1 MTKMYSSY
9 DIIYFSEVNK
19 MGKKY
24 VDNYWDFTGA
34 DTKEYTHSFHIY
46 PAMMIPQV
54 AREIL
59 SRYKNNDMKILFDP
73 YCGTGTS
80 LVEGSLVGLKCIG
93 TDLNPLARLISKSKV
108 TKVNINNIIKL
119 LNIFEELTKNRNIKE
134 YQRPNINNL
143 DFWFKEKQITD
154 LLFIKDFIDSIDN
167 QDEKDFLLVPFSETL
182 REVSLTR
189 NGEFKLY
196 RIPKEK
202 INNWNPNT
210 IKLFTEKLMRNIN
223 GYKEFE
229 KKNKLFNHEV
239 YNFNSS
245 EEIPNELIQE
255 NSVDIVI
262 TSPPYG
268 DSGTTVAYGQFSTL
282 SNEWLG
288 IEDARK
294 LDKKLMGGKTTDIQ
308 ETGFKVLDDIIQ
320 QIAVEKPKRAKEIWS
335 FYRDYKKSIEN
346 VSKIVKNHGICAY
359 VVGNRRVSN
368 IELPTDEF
376 TRYVF
381 ENNGFKHVE
390 TIIRNIPNK
399 RQPKKTSPTNKTG
412 NTVSTMTNEYIVIM
426 KKEG

>member
-1 MTKMYSSY
+1 
-9 DIIYFSEVNK
+9 

-24 VDNYWDFTGA
+24 EDNFWDFIGA

-59 SRYKNNDMKILFDP
+59 NRYKTKEMSVLFDP

-108 TKVNINNIIKL
+108 TKVDINNIKSLFKNFEKYITSNKSIDLKKPNINNI
-119 LNIFEELTKNRNIKE
+119 
-134 YQRPNINNL
+134 
-143 DFWFKEKQITD
+143 DFWFKDKQIND
-154 LLFIKDFIDSIDN
+154 LLIIKYFIDNIKDD
-167 QDEKDFLLVPFSETL
+167 DEKDFFLVPFSETL

-196 RIPKEK
+196 RISKEK
-202 INNWNPNT
+202 IETWNPNT
-210 IKLFTEKLMRNIN
+210 IELFKEKVKRNID
-223 GYKEFE
+223 GYIEYEKE
-229 KKNKLFNHEV
+229 NKIYNHEV

-245 EEIPNELIQE
+245 EEIPNDLIQE

-294 LDKKLMGGKTTDIQ
+294 LDKKLMGGKTTDI
-308 ETGFKVLDDIIQ
+308 EKTGFDQLDEIIKT
-320 QIAVEKPKRAKEIWS
+320 IEAERPKRAKEIWS
-335 FYRDYKKSIEN
+335 FYRDYKKSMKN
-346 VSKIVKNHGICAY
+346 VSKIIKKNGICAY
-359 VVGNRRVSN
+359 VVGNRRVSD

-381 ENNGFKHVE
+381 EQNGFKHIE
-390 TIIRNIPNK
+390 TIVRNIPNK
-399 RQPKKTSPTNKTG
+399 RQPKKTSPTNQTG
-412 NTVSTMTNEYIVIM
+412 KTVSTMTHEYIVIM
-426 KKEG
+426 KKED

>member
-1 MTKMYSSY
+1 
-9 DIIYFSEVNK
+9 

-24 VDNYWDFTGA
+24 EDNFWDFIGA

-59 SRYKNNDMKILFDP
+59 NRYKTKEMSVLFDP

-108 TKVNINNIIKL
+108 TKVDINNIKSLFKDFEKYITSNKSIDLEKPNINNI
-119 LNIFEELTKNRNIKE
+119 
-134 YQRPNINNL
+134 
-143 DFWFKEKQITD
+143 DFWFKDKQIND
-154 LLFIKDFIDSIDN
+154 LLIIKYFIDNIKDD
-167 QDEKDFLLVPFSETL
+167 DEKDFFLVPFSETL

-202 INNWNPNT
+202 IETWNPNT
-210 IKLFTEKLMRNIN
+210 IELFKEKVKRNID
-223 GYKEFE
+223 GYIEYEKE
-229 KKNKLFNHEV
+229 NKIYNHEV

-245 EEIPNELIQE
+245 EEIPNDLIQE

-294 LDKKLMGGKTTDIQ
+294 LDKKLMGGKTTDI
-308 ETGFKVLDDIIQ
+308 EKTGFDQLDEIIKT
-320 QIAVEKPKRAKEIWS
+320 IEAERPKRAKEIWS
-335 FYRDYKKSIEN
+335 FYRDYKKSMKN
-346 VSKIVKNHGICAY
+346 VSKIIKKNGICAY
-359 VVGNRRVSN
+359 VVGNRRVSD

-381 ENNGFKHVE
+381 EQNGFKHIE
-390 TIIRNIPNK
+390 TIVRNIPNK
-399 RQPKKTSPTNKTG
+399 RQPKKTSPTNQTG
-412 NTVSTMTNEYIVIM
+412 KTVSTMTHEYIVIM
-426 KKEG
+426 KKED

>member
-1 MTKMYSSY
+1 
-9 DIIYFSEVNK
+9 

-24 VDNYWDFTGA
+24 EDNFWDFTGA

-59 SRYKNNDMKILFDP
+59 NRYKTKEMSVLFDP

-108 TKVNINNIIKL
+108 TKVNINNIKSLFRDFEKYIITDN
-119 LNIFEELTKNRNIKE
+119 NIDLKK
-134 YQRPNINNL
+134 PNINNI
-143 DFWFKEKQITD
+143 DFWFKEKQIND
-154 LLFIKDFIDSIDN
+154 LLSIKYFIDEIKDE
-167 QDEKDFLLVPFSETL
+167 DEKDFFLVPFSETL

-202 INNWNPNT
+202 IDTWNPNT
-210 IKLFTEKLMRNIN
+210 IELFKEKVKRNID
-223 GYKEFE
+223 GYIEYEKE
-229 KKNKLFNHEV
+229 NKVYNHEV

-245 EEIPNELIQE
+245 EEIPNDLIQE

-294 LDKKLMGGKTTDIQ
+294 LDKKLMGGKTTDI
-308 ETGFKVLDDIIQ
+308 EKTGFEQLDEIIKT
-320 QIAVEKPKRAKEIWS
+320 IEAERPKRAREIWS
-335 FYRDYKKSIEN
+335 FYRDYKKSMEN
-346 VSKIVKNHGICAY
+346 VSKTIKKNGICAY
-359 VVGNRRVSN
+359 VVGNRRVSD

-376 TRYVF
+376 TRFVF
-381 ENNGFKHVE
+381 EQNGFKHIE
-390 TIIRNIPNK
+390 TIVRNIPNK
-399 RQPKKTSPTNKTG
+399 RQPKKTSPTNQTG
-412 NTVSTMTNEYIVIM
+412 KTVSTMTHEYIVIM
-426 KKEG
+426 KKED

>member
-1 MTKMYSSY
+1 
-9 DIIYFSEVNK
+9 

-24 VDNYWDFTGA
+24 EDNFWNFIGA

-59 SRYKNNDMKILFDP
+59 NRYKTKEMSVLFDP

-108 TKVNINNIIKL
+108 TKVNINNIKSLFKDFEKYIISGN
-119 LNIFEELTKNRNIKE
+119 NIDLKK
-134 YQRPNINNL
+134 PNINNI
-143 DFWFKEKQITD
+143 DFWFKEKQIND
-154 LLFIKDFIDSIDN
+154 LLSIKYFIDEIKDE
-167 QDEKDFLLVPFSETL
+167 DEKDFFLVPFSETL

-202 INNWNPNT
+202 IDTWNPNT
-210 IKLFTEKLMRNIN
+210 IELFKEKVKRNID
-223 GYKEFE
+223 GYIEYEKE
-229 KKNKLFNHEV
+229 NKVYNHEV

-245 EEIPNELIQE
+245 EEIPNDLIQE

-294 LDKKLMGGKTTDIQ
+294 LDKKLMGGKTTDI
-308 ETGFKVLDDIIQ
+308 EKTGFEQLDEIIKT
-320 QIAVEKPKRAKEIWS
+320 IEAERPKRAREIWS
-335 FYRDYKKSIEN
+335 FYRDYKKSMEN
-346 VSKIVKNHGICAY
+346 VSKTIKKNGICAY
-359 VVGNRRVSN
+359 VVGNRRVSD

-376 TRYVF
+376 TRFVF
-381 ENNGFKHVE
+381 EQNGFKHIE
-390 TIIRNIPNK
+390 TIVRNIPNK
-399 RQPKKTSPTNKTG
+399 RQPKKTSPTNQTG
-412 NTVSTMTNEYIVIM
+412 KTVSTMTHEYIVIM
-426 KKEG
+426 KKED

>member
-1 MTKMYSSY
+1 
-9 DIIYFSEVNK
+9 

-24 VDNYWDFTGA
+24 EDNFWNFIGA

-59 SRYKNNDMKILFDP
+59 NRYKTKEMSVLFDP

-108 TKVNINNIIKL
+108 TKVNINNIKSLFKDFEKYIISGN
-119 LNIFEELTKNRNIKE
+119 NIDLKK
-134 YQRPNINNL
+134 PNINNI
-143 DFWFKEKQITD
+143 DFWFKEKQIND
-154 LLFIKDFIDSIDN
+154 LLSIKYFIDEIKDE
-167 QDEKDFLLVPFSETL
+167 DEKDFFLVPFSETL

-202 INNWNPNT
+202 IDTWNPNT
-210 IKLFTEKLMRNIN
+210 IELFKEKVKRNID
-223 GYKEFE
+223 GYIEYEKE
-229 KKNKLFNHEV
+229 NKVYNHEV

-245 EEIPNELIQE
+245 EEIPNDLIQE

-294 LDKKLMGGKTTDIQ
+294 LDKKLMGGKTTDI
-308 ETGFKVLDDIIQ
+308 EKTGFEQLDEIIKT
-320 QIAVEKPKRAKEIWS
+320 IEAERPKRAKEIWS
-335 FYRDYKKSIEN
+335 FYRDYKKSMEN
-346 VSKIVKNHGICAY
+346 VSKTIKKNGICAY
-359 VVGNRRVSN
+359 VVGNRRVSD

-376 TRYVF
+376 TRFVF
-381 ENNGFKHVE
+381 EQNGFKHIE
-390 TIIRNIPNK
+390 TIVRNIPNK
-399 RQPKKTSPTNKTG
+399 RQPKKTSPTNQTG
-412 NTVSTMTNEYIVIM
+412 KTVSTMTHEYIVIM
-426 KKEG
+426 KKED

>member
-1 MTKMYSSY
+1 
-9 DIIYFSEVNK
+9 

-24 VDNYWDFTGA
+24 EDNFWDFTGA

-59 SRYKNNDMKILFDP
+59 NRYKTKEMSVLFDP

-108 TKVNINNIIKL
+108 TKVNINNIKSLFRDFEKYIISDN
-119 LNIFEELTKNRNIKE
+119 NIDLKK
-134 YQRPNINNL
+134 PNINNI
-143 DFWFKEKQITD
+143 DFWFKEKQIND
-154 LLFIKDFIDSIDN
+154 LLSIKYFIDEIKDE
-167 QDEKDFLLVPFSETL
+167 DEKDFFLVPFSETL

-202 INNWNPNT
+202 IDTWNPNT
-210 IKLFTEKLMRNIN
+210 IELFKEKVKRNID
-223 GYKEFE
+223 GYIEYEKE
-229 KKNKLFNHEV
+229 NKVYNHEV

-245 EEIPNELIQE
+245 EEIPNDLIQE
-255 NSVDIVI
+255 NSVNIVI

-294 LDKKLMGGKTTDIQ
+294 LDKKLMGGKTTDI
-308 ETGFKVLDDIIQ
+308 EKTGFEQLDEIIKT
-320 QIAVEKPKRAKEIWS
+320 IEAERPKRAREIWS
-335 FYRDYKKSIEN
+335 FYRDYKKSMEN
-346 VSKIVKNHGICAY
+346 VSKTIKKNGICAY
-359 VVGNRRVSN
+359 VVGNRRVSD

-376 TRYVF
+376 TRFVF
-381 ENNGFKHVE
+381 EQNGFKHIE
-390 TIIRNIPNK
+390 TIVRNIPNK
-399 RQPKKTSPTNKTG
+399 RQPKKTSPTNQTG
-412 NTVSTMTNEYIVIM
+412 KTVSTMTHEYIVIM
-426 KKEG
+426 KKED

>member
-1 MTKMYSSY
+1 
-9 DIIYFSEVNK
+9 

-24 VDNYWDFTGA
+24 EDNFWDFIGA

-59 SRYKNNDMKILFDP
+59 NRYKTKEMSVLFDP

-108 TKVNINNIIKL
+108 TKVNINNIKSLFKDFEKHIISGN
-119 LNIFEELTKNRNIKE
+119 NIDLKK
-134 YQRPNINNL
+134 PNINNI
-143 DFWFKEKQITD
+143 DFWFKEKQIND
-154 LLFIKDFIDSIDN
+154 LLSIKYFIDEIKDE
-167 QDEKDFLLVPFSETL
+167 DEKDFFLVPFSETL

-202 INNWNPNT
+202 IDTWNPNT
-210 IKLFTEKLMRNIN
+210 IELFKEKVKRNID
-223 GYKEFE
+223 GYIEYEKE
-229 KKNKLFNHEV
+229 NKVYNHEV

-245 EEIPNELIQE
+245 EEIPNDLIQE

-294 LDKKLMGGKTTDIQ
+294 LDKKLMGGKTTDI
-308 ETGFKVLDDIIQ
+308 EKTGFEQLDEIIKT
-320 QIAVEKPKRAKEIWS
+320 IEAERPKRAKEIWS
-335 FYRDYKKSIEN
+335 FYRDYKKSMEN
-346 VSKIVKNHGICAY
+346 VSKTIKKNGICAY
-359 VVGNRRVSN
+359 VVGNRRVSD

-376 TRYVF
+376 TRFVF
-381 ENNGFKHVE
+381 EQNGFKHIE
-390 TIIRNIPNK
+390 TIVRNIPNK
-399 RQPKKTSPTNKTG
+399 RQPKKTSPTNQTG
-412 NTVSTMTNEYIVIM
+412 KTVSTMTHEYIVIM
-426 KKEG
+426 KKED

>member
-1 MTKMYSSY
+1 
-9 DIIYFSEVNK
+9 

-24 VDNYWDFTGA
+24 EDNYWDFIGA
-34 DTKEYTHSFHIY
+34 DTKEYTHSFHVY

-59 SRYKNNDMKILFDP
+59 KRYKTKEMSVLFDP

-108 TKVNINNIIKL
+108 TKININNIKSL
-119 LNIFEELTKNRNIKE
+119 AKDFEKYVIEEKDINFEK
-134 YQRPNINNL
+134 PNINNI
-143 DFWFKEKQITD
+143 DFWFKEKQIND
-154 LLFIKDFIDSIDN
+154 LLIIKNFIDEIKDE
-167 QDEKDFLLVPFSETL
+167 DERDFFLVPFSETL

-202 INNWNPNT
+202 IETWNPDT
-210 IKLFTEKLMRNIN
+210 ISLFKEKIKRNID
-223 GYKEFE
+223 GYINYEKE
-229 KKNKLFNHEV
+229 NKLYNHEV

-245 EEIPNELIQE
+245 EDIPNELIKE

-294 LDKKLMGGKTTDIQ
+294 LDKKLMGGKTTDI
-308 ETGFKVLDDIIQ
+308 EKTGYNNLDEIIKT
-320 QIAVEKPKRAKEIWS
+320 IEKEKPKRAKEIWS
-335 FYRDYKKSIEN
+335 F
-346 VSKIVKNHGICAY
+346 
-359 VVGNRRVSN
+359 
-368 IELPTDEF
+368 
-376 TRYVF
+376 
-381 ENNGFKHVE
+381 
-390 TIIRNIPNK
+390 
-399 RQPKKTSPTNKTG
+399 
-412 NTVSTMTNEYIVIM
+412 
-426 KKEG
+426 

>member
-1 MTKMYSSY
+1 
-9 DIIYFSEVNK
+9 

-24 VDNYWDFTGA
+24 EDNYWDFIGA
-34 DTKEYTHSFHIY
+34 DTKEYTHSFHVY

-59 SRYKNNDMKILFDP
+59 KRYKTKEMSVLFDP

-80 LVEGSLVGLKCIG
+80 LVEGSLAGLKCIG

-108 TKVNINNIIKL
+108 TKINTNNIKSLAKDFEKYVIEEKDINFEKPNINNI
-119 LNIFEELTKNRNIKE
+119 
-134 YQRPNINNL
+134 
-143 DFWFKEKQITD
+143 DFWFKEKQIND
-154 LLFIKDFIDSIDN
+154 LLIIKKFINEIKDE
-167 QDEKDFLLVPFSETL
+167 DERDFFLVSFSETL

-202 INNWNPNT
+202 IETWNPDT
-210 IKLFTEKLMRNIN
+210 ISLFKKKIKRNID
-223 GYKEFE
+223 GYINYEKE
-229 KKNKLFNHEV
+229 NKLYNHEV

-245 EEIPNELIQE
+245 EGIPNELIKE

-288 IEDARK
+288 IEYARK
-294 LDKKLMGGKTTDIQ
+294 LDKKLMGGKTTDI
-308 ETGFKVLDDIIQ
+308 EKTGYNNLDEIIKT
-320 QIAVEKPKRAKEIWS
+320 IEKEKPKRAKEIWS
-335 FYRDYKKSIEN
+335 FYRDYKKSIDN
-346 VSKIVKNHGICAY
+346 VSKTIKKNGIVAY
-359 VVGNRRVSN
+359 VVGNRRVSD

-376 TRYVF
+376 TKFAF
-381 ENNGFKHVE
+381 EQNGFKHIE
-390 TIIRNIPNK
+390 TIVRNIPNK

-412 NTVSTMTNEYIVIM
+412 KTVSTMIHEYIVIM
-426 KKEG
+426 KKED

>member
-1 MTKMYSSY
+1 
-9 DIIYFSEVNK
+9 

-24 VDNYWDFTGA
+24 EDNFWDFIGA

-59 SRYKNNDMKILFDP
+59 NRYKTKEMSVLFDP

-108 TKVNINNIIKL
+108 TKVDINNIKSLFKDFEKYITSNKSIDLKKPNINNI
-119 LNIFEELTKNRNIKE
+119 
-134 YQRPNINNL
+134 
-143 DFWFKEKQITD
+143 DFWFKDKQIND
-154 LLFIKDFIDSIDN
+154 LLIIKYFIDNIKDD
-167 QDEKDFLLVPFSETL
+167 DEKDFFLVPFSETL

-202 INNWNPNT
+202 IETWNPNT
-210 IKLFTEKLMRNIN
+210 IELFKEKVKRNID
-223 GYKEFE
+223 GYIEYEKE
-229 KKNKLFNHEV
+229 NKIYNHEV

-245 EEIPNELIQE
+245 EEIPNDLIQE

-294 LDKKLMGGKTTDIQ
+294 LDKKLMGGKTTDI
-308 ETGFKVLDDIIQ
+308 EKTGFDQLDEIIKT
-320 QIAVEKPKRAKEIWS
+320 IEAERPKRAKEIWS
-335 FYRDYKKSIEN
+335 FYRDYKKSMKN
-346 VSKIVKNHGICAY
+346 VSKIIKKNGICAY
-359 VVGNRRVSN
+359 VVGNRRVSD

-381 ENNGFKHVE
+381 EQNGFKHIE
-390 TIIRNIPNK
+390 TIVRNIPNK
-399 RQPKKTSPTNKTG
+399 RQPRKTSPTNQTG
-412 NTVSTMTNEYIVIM
+412 KTVSTMTHEYIVIM
-426 KKEG
+426 KKED

>member
-1 MTKMYSSY
+1 
-9 DIIYFSEVNK
+9 

-24 VDNYWDFTGA
+24 EDNFWDFIGA

-59 SRYKNNDMKILFDP
+59 NRYKTKEMSVLFDP

-108 TKVNINNIIKL
+108 TKVNINNIKSLCKDFEKYIISGN
-119 LNIFEELTKNRNIKE
+119 NIDLKK
-134 YQRPNINNL
+134 PNINNI
-143 DFWFKEKQITD
+143 DFWFKEKQIND
-154 LLFIKDFIDSIDN
+154 LLSIKYFIDEIKDE
-167 QDEKDFLLVPFSETL
+167 DEKDFFLVPFSETL

-202 INNWNPNT
+202 IDTWNPNT
-210 IKLFTEKLMRNIN
+210 IELFKEKVKRNID
-223 GYKEFE
+223 GYIEYEKE
-229 KKNKLFNHEV
+229 NKVYNHEV

-245 EEIPNELIQE
+245 EEIPNDLIQE

-294 LDKKLMGGKTTDIQ
+294 LDKKLMGGKTTDI
-308 ETGFKVLDDIIQ
+308 EKTGFEQLDEIIKT
-320 QIAVEKPKRAKEIWS
+320 IEAERPKRAKEIWS
-335 FYRDYKKSIEN
+335 FYRDYKKSMEN
-346 VSKIVKNHGICAY
+346 VSKTIKKNGICAY
-359 VVGNRRVSN
+359 VVGNRRVSD

-376 TRYVF
+376 TRFVF
-381 ENNGFKHVE
+381 EQNGFKHIE
-390 TIIRNIPNK
+390 TIVRNIPNK
-399 RQPKKTSPTNKTG
+399 RQPKKTSPTNQTG
-412 NTVSTMTNEYIVIM
+412 KTVSTMTHEYIVIM
-426 KKEG
+426 KK

>member
-1 MTKMYSSY
+1 
-9 DIIYFSEVNK
+9 

-24 VDNYWDFTGA
+24 EDNYWDFIGA
-34 DTKEYTHSFHIY
+34 DTKEYTHSFHVY

-59 SRYKNNDMKILFDP
+59 KRYKTKEMSVLFDP

-80 LVEGSLVGLKCIG
+80 LVEGSLAGLKCIG

-108 TKVNINNIIKL
+108 TKINTNNIKSLAKDFEKYVIEEKDINFEKPNINNI
-119 LNIFEELTKNRNIKE
+119 
-134 YQRPNINNL
+134 
-143 DFWFKEKQITD
+143 DFWFKEKQIND
-154 LLFIKDFIDSIDN
+154 LLIIKKFINEIKDE
-167 QDEKDFLLVPFSETL
+167 DERDFFLVSFSETL

-202 INNWNPNT
+202 IETWNPDT
-210 IKLFTEKLMRNIN
+210 ISLFKKKIKRNID
-223 GYKEFE
+223 GYINYEKE
-229 KKNKLFNHEV
+229 NKLYNHEV

-245 EEIPNELIQE
+245 EGIPNELIKE

-294 LDKKLMGGKTTDIQ
+294 LDKKLMGGKTTDI
-308 ETGFKVLDDIIQ
+308 EKTGYNNLDEIIKT
-320 QIAVEKPKRAKEIWS
+320 IEKEKPKRAKEIWS
-335 FYRDYKKSIEN
+335 FYRDYKKSIDN
-346 VSKIVKNHGICAY
+346 VSKTIKKNGIVAY
-359 VVGNRRVSN
+359 VVGNRRVSD

-376 TRYVF
+376 TKFAF
-381 ENNGFKHVE
+381 EQNGFKHIE
-390 TIIRNIPNK
+390 TIVRNIPNK

-412 NTVSTMTNEYIVIM
+412 KTVSTMIHEYIVIM
-426 KKEG
+426 KKED

>member
-1 MTKMYSSY
+1 
-9 DIIYFSEVNK
+9 

-24 VDNYWDFTGA
+24 EDNFWDFVGA

-59 SRYKNNDMKILFDP
+59 NRYKTKEMSVLFDP

-108 TKVNINNIIKL
+108 TKVNINNIKSL
-119 LNIFEELTKNRNIKE
+119 FRDFEKYIILDNYIDLKK
-134 YQRPNINNL
+134 PNINNI
-143 DFWFKEKQITD
+143 DFWFKEKQIND
-154 LLFIKDFIDSIDN
+154 LLSIKYFIDEIKDE
-167 QDEKDFLLVPFSETL
+167 DEKDFFLVPFSETL

-202 INNWNPNT
+202 IDTWNPNT
-210 IKLFTEKLMRNIN
+210 IELFKEKVKRNID
-223 GYKEFE
+223 GYIEYE
-229 KKNKLFNHEV
+229 NENKVYNHEV

-245 EEIPNELIQE
+245 EEIPNDLIQE

-294 LDKKLMGGKTTDIQ
+294 LDKKLMGGKTTDI
-308 ETGFKVLDDIIQ
+308 EKTGFEQLDEIIKT
-320 QIAVEKPKRAKEIWS
+320 IEAERPKRAREIWS
-335 FYRDYKKSIEN
+335 FYRDYKKSMEN
-346 VSKIVKNHGICAY
+346 VSKTIKKNGICAY
-359 VVGNRRVSN
+359 VVGNRRVSD

-376 TRYVF
+376 TRFVF
-381 ENNGFKHVE
+381 EQNGFKHIE
-390 TIIRNIPNK
+390 TIVRNIPNK
-399 RQPKKTSPTNKTG
+399 RQPKKTSPTNQTG
-412 NTVSTMTNEYIVIM
+412 KTVSTMTHEYIVIM
-426 KKEG
+426 KKED

>member
-1 MTKMYSSY
+1 
-9 DIIYFSEVNK
+9 

-24 VDNYWDFTGA
+24 EDNFWDFIGA

-59 SRYKNNDMKILFDP
+59 NRYKTKEMSVLFDP

-108 TKVNINNIIKL
+108 TKVNINNIKSLFRDFEKYIISDN
-119 LNIFEELTKNRNIKE
+119 NIDLKK
-134 YQRPNINNL
+134 PNINNI
-143 DFWFKEKQITD
+143 DFWFKEKQIND
-154 LLFIKDFIDSIDN
+154 LLSIKYFIDEIKDE
-167 QDEKDFLLVPFSETL
+167 DEKDFFLVPFSETL

-202 INNWNPNT
+202 IDTWNPNT
-210 IKLFTEKLMRNIN
+210 IELFKEKVKRNID
-223 GYKEFE
+223 GYIEYEKE
-229 KKNKLFNHEV
+229 NKVYNHEV

-245 EEIPNELIQE
+245 EEIPNDLIQE

-294 LDKKLMGGKTTDIQ
+294 LDKKLMGGKTTDI
-308 ETGFKVLDDIIQ
+308 EKTGFEQLDEIIKT
-320 QIAVEKPKRAKEIWS
+320 IEAERPKRAREIWS
-335 FYRDYKKSIEN
+335 FYRDYKKSMEN
-346 VSKIVKNHGICAY
+346 VSKTIKKNGICAY
-359 VVGNRRVSN
+359 VVGNRRVSD

-376 TRYVF
+376 TRFVF
-381 ENNGFKHVE
+381 EQNGFKHIE
-390 TIIRNIPNK
+390 TIVRNIPNK
-399 RQPKKTSPTNKTG
+399 RQPKKTSPTNQTG
-412 NTVSTMTNEYIVIM
+412 KTVSTMTHEYIVIM
-426 KKEG
+426 KKED

>member
-1 MTKMYSSY
+1 
-9 DIIYFSEVNK
+9 

-24 VDNYWDFTGA
+24 EDNFWDFIGA

-59 SRYKNNDMKILFDP
+59 NRYKIKGMSVLFDP

-108 TKVNINNIIKL
+108 TKVNINNIKSL
-119 LNIFEELTKNRNIKE
+119 FKDFEKYITSNKSIDLKK
-134 YQRPNINNL
+134 PNINNI
-143 DFWFKEKQITD
+143 DFWFKDKQIND
-154 LLFIKDFIDSIDN
+154 LLIIKYFIDNIKDD
-167 QDEKDFLLVPFSETL
+167 DEKDFFLVPFSETL

-202 INNWNPNT
+202 IETWNPDT
-210 IKLFTEKLMRNIN
+210 IELFKEKVKRNID
-223 GYKEFE
+223 GYIEYEKE
-229 KKNKLFNHEV
+229 NKIYNHEV

-245 EEIPNELIQE
+245 EEIPNDLIQE

-294 LDKKLMGGKTTDIQ
+294 LDKKLMGGKTTDI
-308 ETGFKVLDDIIQ
+308 EKTGFDQLDEIIK
-320 QIAVEKPKRAKEIWS
+320 IIEAEKPKRAKEIWS
-335 FYRDYKKSIEN
+335 FYRDYKKSMEN
-346 VSKIVKNHGICAY
+346 VSKIVKKNGICAY
-359 VVGNRRVSN
+359 VVGNRRVSD

-381 ENNGFKHVE
+381 ERNGFKHIE
-390 TIIRNIPNK
+390 TIVRNIPNK

-412 NTVSTMTNEYIVIM
+412 KTVSTMTHEYIVIM
-426 KKEG
+426 KKED

>member
-1 MTKMYSSY
+1 
-9 DIIYFSEVNK
+9 

-24 VDNYWDFTGA
+24 EDNYWDFIGA
-34 DTKEYTHSFHIY
+34 DTKEYTHSFHVY

-59 SRYKNNDMKILFDP
+59 KRYKTKEMSVLFDP

-108 TKVNINNIIKL
+108 TKININNIKSL
-119 LNIFEELTKNRNIKE
+119 AKDFEKYVIEEKDINFEK
-134 YQRPNINNL
+134 PNINNI
-143 DFWFKEKQITD
+143 DFWFKEKQIKD
-154 LLFIKDFIDSIDN
+154 LLIIKKFIDEIKDE
-167 QDEKDFLLVPFSETL
+167 DERDFFLVPFSETL

-202 INNWNPNT
+202 IETWNPDT
-210 IKLFTEKLMRNIN
+210 ISLFKEKIKRNID
-223 GYKEFE
+223 GYINYEKE
-229 KKNKLFNHEV
+229 NKLYNHEV

-245 EEIPNELIQE
+245 EDIPNELIKE

-294 LDKKLMGGKTTDIQ
+294 LDKKLMGGKTTDI
-308 ETGFKVLDDIIQ
+308 EKTGYNNLDEIIKT
-320 QIAVEKPKRAKEIWS
+320 IEKEKPKRAKEIWS
-335 FYRDYKKSIEN
+335 FYRDYKKSIDN
-346 VSKIVKNHGICAY
+346 VSKTIKKNGIVAY
-359 VVGNRRVSN
+359 VVGNRRVSD

-376 TRYVF
+376 TKFAF
-381 ENNGFKHVE
+381 EQNGFKHIE
-390 TIIRNIPNK
+390 TIVRNIPNK

-412 NTVSTMTNEYIVIM
+412 KTVSTMIHEYIVIM
-426 KKEG
+426 KKED

>member
-1 MTKMYSSY
+1 
-9 DIIYFSEVNK
+9 

-24 VDNYWDFTGA
+24 EDNFWDFIGA

-59 SRYKNNDMKILFDP
+59 NRYKTKEMSVLFDP

-108 TKVNINNIIKL
+108 TKVNINNIKSL
-119 LNIFEELTKNRNIKE
+119 FKDFEKYITSNKSIDLKK
-134 YQRPNINNL
+134 PNINNI
-143 DFWFKEKQITD
+143 DFWFKEKQIND
-154 LLFIKDFIDSIDN
+154 LLIIKYFIDNIKDD
-167 QDEKDFLLVPFSETL
+167 DEKDFFLVPFSETL

-202 INNWNPNT
+202 IETWNPNT
-210 IKLFTEKLMRNIN
+210 IELFKEKVKRNID
-223 GYKEFE
+223 GYIEYEKE
-229 KKNKLFNHEV
+229 NKIYNHEV

-245 EEIPNELIQE
+245 EEIPNDLIQE
-255 NSVDIVI
+255 NTVDIVI

-294 LDKKLMGGKTTDIQ
+294 LDKKLMGGKTTDI
-308 ETGFKVLDDIIQ
+308 EKTGYEQLDRIIKK
-320 QIAVEKPKRAKEIWS
+320 IEDERPKRAKEIWS
-335 FYRDYKKSIEN
+335 FYRDYKKSMEN
-346 VSKIVKNHGICAY
+346 VSKIIKKNGICAY
-359 VVGNRRVSN
+359 VVGNRRVSD

-376 TRYVF
+376 TRFVF
-381 ENNGFKHVE
+381 EQNGFKHIE
-390 TIIRNIPNK
+390 TIVRNIPNK
-399 RQPKKTSPTNKTG
+399 RQPKKTSPTNQTG
-412 NTVSTMTNEYIVIM
+412 KTVSTMTHEYIVIM
-426 KKEG
+426 KKED

>member
-1 MTKMYSSY
+1 
-9 DIIYFSEVNK
+9 

-24 VDNYWDFTGA
+24 EDSFWDFIGA

-59 SRYKNNDMKILFDP
+59 KRYKTKNMKVLFDP

-108 TKVNINNIIKL
+108 AKIDINNIKKLAKDFEKYIDTNNKVHTDKPNINNI
-119 LNIFEELTKNRNIKE
+119 
-134 YQRPNINNL
+134 
-143 DFWFKEKQITD
+143 DFWFKEKQIND
-154 LLFIKDFIDSIDN
+154 LLIIKSFIDEIKN
-167 QDEKDFLLVPFSETL
+167 QDEKDFFLVPFSETL

-202 INNWNPNT
+202 IETWNPNT
-210 IKLFTEKLMRNIN
+210 IELFKEKIKRNIN
-223 GYKEFE
+223 GYIEYEKE
-229 KKNKLFNHEV
+229 NKIYNHEV

-245 EEIPNELIQE
+245 EEIPNDLIQE

-294 LDKKLMGGKTTDIQ
+294 LDKKLMGGKTTDI
-308 ETGFKVLDDIIQ
+308 EKTGFDKLDDIIKT
-320 QIAVEKPKRAKEIWS
+320 IEKERPKRAKEIWS
-335 FYRDYKKSIEN
+335 FYRDYKRSMEN
-346 VSKIVKNHGICAY
+346 VSKIIKKDGICAY
-359 VVGNRRVSN
+359 VVGNRRVSD

-376 TRYVF
+376 TRFVF
-381 ENNGFKHVE
+381 EQNGFKHIE
-390 TIIRNIPNK
+390 TIVRNIPNK
-399 RQPKKTSPTNKTG
+399 RQPKKTSPTNQTG
-412 NTVSTMTNEYIVIM
+412 KTVSTMIHEYIVIM
-426 KKEG
+426 KKED

>member
-1 MTKMYSSY
+1 
-9 DIIYFSEVNK
+9 

-24 VDNYWDFTGA
+24 EDNFWDFIGA

-59 SRYKNNDMKILFDP
+59 NRYKTKEMSVLFDP

-108 TKVNINNIIKL
+108 TKVDINNIKSLFKDFEKYITSNKSIDLKKPNINNI
-119 LNIFEELTKNRNIKE
+119 
-134 YQRPNINNL
+134 
-143 DFWFKEKQITD
+143 DFWFKDKQIND
-154 LLFIKDFIDSIDN
+154 LLIIKYFIDNVKDD
-167 QDEKDFLLVPFSETL
+167 DEKDFFLVPFSETL

-202 INNWNPNT
+202 IETWNPNT
-210 IKLFTEKLMRNIN
+210 IELFKEKVKRNID
-223 GYKEFE
+223 GYIEYEKE
-229 KKNKLFNHEV
+229 NKIYNHEV

-245 EEIPNELIQE
+245 EEIPNDLIQE

-294 LDKKLMGGKTTDIQ
+294 LDKKLMGGKTTDI
-308 ETGFKVLDDIIQ
+308 EKTGFYQLDEIIKT
-320 QIAVEKPKRAKEIWS
+320 IEAERPKRAKEIWS
-335 FYRDYKKSIEN
+335 FYRDYKKSMKN
-346 VSKIVKNHGICAY
+346 VSKIIKKNGICAY
-359 VVGNRRVSN
+359 VVGNRRVSD

-381 ENNGFKHVE
+381 EQNGFKHIE
-390 TIIRNIPNK
+390 TIVRNIPNK
-399 RQPKKTSPTNKTG
+399 RQPKKTSPTNQTG
-412 NTVSTMTNEYIVIM
+412 KTVSTMTHEYIVIM
-426 KKEG
+426 KKED

>member
-1 MTKMYSSY
+1 
-9 DIIYFSEVNK
+9 

-24 VDNYWDFTGA
+24 EDNFWDFIGA

-59 SRYKNNDMKILFDP
+59 NRYKTKEMSVLFDP

-108 TKVNINNIIKL
+108 TKVNINNIKSLFKDFEKYIISGN
-119 LNIFEELTKNRNIKE
+119 NIDLKK
-134 YQRPNINNL
+134 PNINNI
-143 DFWFKEKQITD
+143 DFWFKEKQIND
-154 LLFIKDFIDSIDN
+154 LLSIKYFIDEIKDE
-167 QDEKDFLLVPFSETL
+167 DEKDFFLVPFSETL

-202 INNWNPNT
+202 IDTWNPNT
-210 IKLFTEKLMRNIN
+210 IELFKEKVKRNID
-223 GYKEFE
+223 GYIEYEKE
-229 KKNKLFNHEV
+229 NKVYNHEV

-245 EEIPNELIQE
+245 EEIPNDLIQE

-294 LDKKLMGGKTTDIQ
+294 LDKKLMGGKTTDI
-308 ETGFKVLDDIIQ
+308 EKTGFEQLDEIIKT
-320 QIAVEKPKRAKEIWS
+320 IEAERPKRAKEIWS
-335 FYRDYKKSIEN
+335 FYRDYKKSMEN
-346 VSKIVKNHGICAY
+346 VSKTIKKNGICAY
-359 VVGNRRVSN
+359 VVGNRRVSD

-376 TRYVF
+376 TRFVF
-381 ENNGFKHVE
+381 EQNGFKHIE
-390 TIIRNIPNK
+390 TIVRNIPNK
-399 RQPKKTSPTNKTG
+399 RQPKKTSPTNQTG
-412 NTVSTMTNEYIVIM
+412 KTVSTMTHEYIVIM
-426 KKEG
+426 KKED

>member
-1 MTKMYSSY
+1 
-9 DIIYFSEVNK
+9 

-24 VDNYWDFTGA
+24 EDNFWDFTGA

-54 AREIL
+54 VREIL
-59 SRYKNNDMKILFDP
+59 NRYKTKEMSVLFDP

-108 TKVNINNIIKL
+108 TKVNINNIKSLFRDFEKYIISDN
-119 LNIFEELTKNRNIKE
+119 NIDLKK
-134 YQRPNINNL
+134 PNINNI
-143 DFWFKEKQITD
+143 DFWFKEKQIND
-154 LLFIKDFIDSIDN
+154 LLSIKYFIDEIKDE
-167 QDEKDFLLVPFSETL
+167 DEKDFFLVPFSETL

-202 INNWNPNT
+202 IDTWNPNT
-210 IKLFTEKLMRNIN
+210 IELFKEKVKRNID
-223 GYKEFE
+223 GYIEYEKE
-229 KKNKLFNHEV
+229 NKVYNHEV

-245 EEIPNELIQE
+245 EEIPNDLIQE

-294 LDKKLMGGKTTDIQ
+294 LDKKLMGGKTTDI
-308 ETGFKVLDDIIQ
+308 EKTGFEQLDEIIKT
-320 QIAVEKPKRAKEIWS
+320 IEAERPKRAREIWS
-335 FYRDYKKSIEN
+335 FYRDYKKSMEN
-346 VSKIVKNHGICAY
+346 VSKTIKKNGICAY
-359 VVGNRRVSN
+359 VVGNRRVSD

-376 TRYVF
+376 TRFVF
-381 ENNGFKHVE
+381 EQNGFKHIE
-390 TIIRNIPNK
+390 TIVRNIPNK
-399 RQPKKTSPTNKTG
+399 RQPKKTSPTNQTG
-412 NTVSTMTNEYIVIM
+412 KTVSTMTHEYIVIM
-426 KKEG
+426 KKED

>member
-1 MTKMYSSY
+1 
-9 DIIYFSEVNK
+9 

-24 VDNYWDFTGA
+24 EDNFWDFTGA

-59 SRYKNNDMKILFDP
+59 NRYKTKEMSVLFDP

-108 TKVNINNIIKL
+108 TKVNINNIKSLFRDFEKYIISDN
-119 LNIFEELTKNRNIKE
+119 NIDLKK
-134 YQRPNINNL
+134 PNINNI
-143 DFWFKEKQITD
+143 DFWFKEKQIND
-154 LLFIKDFIDSIDN
+154 LLSIKYFIDEIKDE
-167 QDEKDFLLVPFSETL
+167 DEKDFFLVPFSETL

-202 INNWNPNT
+202 IDTWNPNT
-210 IKLFTEKLMRNIN
+210 IELFKEKVKRNID
-223 GYKEFE
+223 GYIEYEKE
-229 KKNKLFNHEV
+229 NKVYNHEV

-245 EEIPNELIQE
+245 EEIPNDLIQE

-294 LDKKLMGGKTTDIQ
+294 LDKKLMGGKTTDI
-308 ETGFKVLDDIIQ
+308 EKTGFEQLDEIIKT
-320 QIAVEKPKRAKEIWS
+320 IEAERPKRAREIWS
-335 FYRDYKKSIEN
+335 FYRDYKKSMEN
-346 VSKIVKNHGICAY
+346 VSKTIKKNGICAY
-359 VVGNRRVSN
+359 VVGNRRVSD

-376 TRYVF
+376 TRFVF
-381 ENNGFKHVE
+381 EQNGFKHIE
-390 TIIRNIPNK
+390 TIVRNIPNK
-399 RQPKKTSPTNKTG
+399 RQPKKTSPTNQTG
-412 NTVSTMTNEYIVIM
+412 KTVSTMTHEYIVIM
-426 KKEG
+426 KKKD

>member
-1 MTKMYSSY
+1 
-9 DIIYFSEVNK
+9 

-24 VDNYWDFTGA
+24 EDNFWDFIGA

-59 SRYKNNDMKILFDP
+59 NRYKTKEMSVLFDP

-108 TKVNINNIIKL
+108 TKVDINNIKSLFKDFEKYITSNKSIDLEKPNINNI
-119 LNIFEELTKNRNIKE
+119 
-134 YQRPNINNL
+134 
-143 DFWFKEKQITD
+143 DFWFKDKQIND
-154 LLFIKDFIDSIDN
+154 LLIIKYFIDNIKDD
-167 QDEKDFLLVPFSETL
+167 DEKDFFLVPFSETL

-202 INNWNPNT
+202 IETWNPNT
-210 IKLFTEKLMRNIN
+210 IELFKEKVKRNID
-223 GYKEFE
+223 GYIEYEKE
-229 KKNKLFNHEV
+229 NKIYNHEV

-245 EEIPNELIQE
+245 EEIPNDLIQE

-294 LDKKLMGGKTTDIQ
+294 LDKKLMGGKTTDI
-308 ETGFKVLDDIIQ
+308 EKTGFDQLDEIIKT
-320 QIAVEKPKRAKEIWS
+320 IEAERPKRAKEIWS
-335 FYRDYKKSIEN
+335 FYRDYKKSMKN
-346 VSKIVKNHGICAY
+346 VSKIIKKNGICAY
-359 VVGNRRVSN
+359 VVGNRRVSD

-381 ENNGFKHVE
+381 EQNGFKHIE
-390 TIIRNIPNK
+390 TIVRNIPNK
-399 RQPKKTSPTNKTG
+399 RQPKKTSPTNQTG
-412 NTVSTMTNEYIVIM
+412 KTVSTMAHEYIVIM
-426 KKEG
+426 KKED

>member
-1 MTKMYSSY
+1 
-9 DIIYFSEVNK
+9 

-24 VDNYWDFTGA
+24 EDNFWDFNGA

-59 SRYKNNDMKILFDP
+59 NRYKTKEMSVLFDP

-108 TKVNINNIIKL
+108 TKVNINNIKSLFRDFEKYIISDN
-119 LNIFEELTKNRNIKE
+119 NIDLKK
-134 YQRPNINNL
+134 PNINNI
-143 DFWFKEKQITD
+143 DFWFKEKQIND
-154 LLFIKDFIDSIDN
+154 LLSIKYFIDEIKDE
-167 QDEKDFLLVPFSETL
+167 DEKDFFLVPFSETL

-202 INNWNPNT
+202 IDTWNPNT
-210 IKLFTEKLMRNIN
+210 IELFKEKVKRNID
-223 GYKEFE
+223 GYIEYEKE
-229 KKNKLFNHEV
+229 NKVYNHEV

-245 EEIPNELIQE
+245 EEIPNDLIQE

-294 LDKKLMGGKTTDIQ
+294 LDKKLMGGKTTDI
-308 ETGFKVLDDIIQ
+308 EKTGFEQLDEIIKT
-320 QIAVEKPKRAKEIWS
+320 IEAERPKRAREIWS
-335 FYRDYKKSIEN
+335 FYRDYKKSMEN
-346 VSKIVKNHGICAY
+346 VSKTIKKNGICAY
-359 VVGNRRVSN
+359 VVGNRRVSD

-376 TRYVF
+376 TRFVF
-381 ENNGFKHVE
+381 EQNGFKHIE
-390 TIIRNIPNK
+390 TIVRNIPNK
-399 RQPKKTSPTNKTG
+399 RQPKKTSPTNQTG
-412 NTVSTMTNEYIVIM
+412 KTVSTMTHEYIVIM
-426 KKEG
+426 KKKD

>member
-1 MTKMYSSY
+1 
-9 DIIYFSEVNK
+9 

-24 VDNYWDFTGA
+24 EDNFWDFTGA
-34 DTKEYTHSFHIY
+34 DTKEYTHSFHTY

-59 SRYKNNDMKILFDP
+59 NRYKTKEMSVLFDP

-108 TKVNINNIIKL
+108 TKVNINNIKSLFRDFEKYIISDN
-119 LNIFEELTKNRNIKE
+119 NIDLKK
-134 YQRPNINNL
+134 PNINNI
-143 DFWFKEKQITD
+143 DFWFKEKQIND
-154 LLFIKDFIDSIDN
+154 LLSIKYFIDEIKDE
-167 QDEKDFLLVPFSETL
+167 DEKDFFLVPFSETL

-202 INNWNPNT
+202 IDTWNPNT
-210 IKLFTEKLMRNIN
+210 IELFKEKVKRNID
-223 GYKEFE
+223 GYIEYEKE
-229 KKNKLFNHEV
+229 NKVYNHEV

-245 EEIPNELIQE
+245 EEIPNDLIQE

-294 LDKKLMGGKTTDIQ
+294 LDKKLMGGKTTDI
-308 ETGFKVLDDIIQ
+308 EKTGFEQLDEIIKT
-320 QIAVEKPKRAKEIWS
+320 IEAERPKRAREIWS
-335 FYRDYKKSIEN
+335 FYRDYKKSMEN
-346 VSKIVKNHGICAY
+346 VSKTIKKNGICAY
-359 VVGNRRVSN
+359 VVGNRRVSD

-376 TRYVF
+376 TRFVF
-381 ENNGFKHVE
+381 EQNGFKHIE
-390 TIIRNIPNK
+390 TIVRNIPNK
-399 RQPKKTSPTNKTG
+399 RQPKKTSPTNQTG
-412 NTVSTMTNEYIVIM
+412 KTVSTMTHEYIVIM
-426 KKEG
+426 KKED

>member
-1 MTKMYSSY
+1 
-9 DIIYFSEVNK
+9 

-24 VDNYWDFTGA
+24 ADNYWDFLGA

-59 SRYKNNDMKILFDP
+59 NRYKNNDMKVLFDP

-108 TKVNINNIIKL
+108 TKVNTKNIIKL
-119 LNIFEELTKNRNIKE
+119 LNKFEEKTKDIATKD
-134 YQRPNINNL
+134 YKKPNINNI
-143 DFWFKEKQITD
+143 DFWFKENQIIE
-154 LLFIKDFIDSIDN
+154 LSFIKEFIDSIDD
-167 QDEKDFLLVPFSETL
+167 QDERDFFLVPFSETL

-202 INNWNPNT
+202 IENWNPDT
-210 IKLFTEKLMRNIN
+210 IKLFKEKVLRNIN
-223 GYKEFE
+223 GYNEFE
-229 KKNKLFNHEV
+229 KENKLFNHEV

-245 EEIPNELIQE
+245 EEIPNDLIQE

-288 IEDARK
+288 VEDARK
-294 LDKKLMGGKTTDIQ
+294 LDKKLMGGKATEI
-308 ETGFKVLDDIIQ
+308 EKTGYDDLDSIIQ
-320 QIAVEKPKRAKEIWS
+320 QIAIEKPKRAKEIWS

-346 VSKIVKNHGICAY
+346 VSKIVRNNGVCAY
-359 VVGNRRVSN
+359 VVGNRRVSD

-376 TRYVF
+376 TRYIF
-381 ENNGFKHVE
+381 EKNGFKHIE
-390 TIIRNIPNK
+390 TIIRSIPNK
-399 RQPKKTSPTNKTG
+399 RQPKKTSPTNKIG
-412 NTVSTMTNEYIVIM
+412 KTVSTMTNEYIVIM
-426 KKEG
+426 KKED